1 MAVVKLTKE
10 NFDKEVMQSD
20 KPVLI
25 DFYADWCGPCKMISP
40 ILEELAKEYEGKVTI
55 VKVNVDEN
63 GDIAGRYGVMS
74 IPNLV
79 LFKNGDV
86 VKQVVGF
93 QPKNQLQALLNSAI

>member
-1 MAVVKLTKE
+1 MKITNTAEFDAIKDNGVVL
-10 NFDKEVMQSD
+10 V
-20 KPVLI
+20 

>member
-1 MAVVKLTKE
+1 MKITNTAEFDAIKDNGVVL
-10 NFDKEVMQSD
+10 V
-20 KPVLI
+20 

-86 VKQVVGF
+86 VKHVVGF

>member
-1 MAVVKLTKE
+1 MKITNTAEFDAIKE
-10 NFDKEVMQSD
+10 NGV
-20 KPVLI
+20 VLV

-55 VKVNVDEN
+55 AKVNVDEN

-79 LFKNGDV
+79 LFKNGEV

>member
-1 MAVVKLTKE
+1 MKITNTAEFDAIKDNGVVL
-10 NFDKEVMQSD
+10 V
-20 KPVLI
+20 

-86 VKQVVGF
+86 VEQVVGF

>member
-1 MAVVKLTKE
+1 MKITNTAEFDAIRENGVVL
-10 NFDKEVMQSD
+10 V
-20 KPVLI
+20 

-55 VKVNVDEN
+55 AKVNVDEN

-79 LFKNGDV
+79 LFKNGEV

-93 QPKNQLQALLNSAI
+93 QPKNQLQALLNSVI

>member
-1 MAVVKLTKE
+1 MKITNTAEFDSIKDNGVVL
-10 NFDKEVMQSD
+10 V
-20 KPVLI
+20 

-40 ILEELAKEYEGKVTI
+40 ILEELAKEYDGKATI
-55 VKVNVDEN
+55 VKVNVDEH

-79 LFKNGDV
+79 LFKNGEV

-93 QPKNQLQALLNSAI
+93 QPKNQLEALLNSVI

>member
-1 MAVVKLTKE
+1 MKITNTAEFDAIKDNGVVL
-10 NFDKEVMQSD
+10 V
-20 KPVLI
+20 

-55 VKVNVDEN
+55 AKVNVDEN

>member
-1 MAVVKLTKE
+1 MKITNTAEFDAIKDNGVVL
-10 NFDKEVMQSD
+10 V
-20 KPVLI
+20 

-63 GDIAGRYGVMS
+63 GDIAGRYGAMS

>member
-1 MAVVKLTKE
+1 MKITNTAEFDAIREDGVVL
-10 NFDKEVMQSD
+10 V
-20 KPVLI
+20 

-55 VKVNVDEN
+55 AKVNVDEN

-79 LFKNGDV
+79 LFKNGEV

-93 QPKNQLQALLNSAI
+93 QPKNQLQALLNSVI

>member
-1 MAVVKLTKE
+1 MKITNTAEFDAIKDNGVVL
-10 NFDKEVMQSD
+10 V
-20 KPVLI
+20 

-40 ILEELAKEYEGKVTI
+40 ILEELAKEYEGKATI

>member
-1 MAVVKLTKE
+1 MKITNTADFDAIKDNGVVL
-10 NFDKEVMQSD
+10 V
-20 KPVLI
+20 

>member
-1 MAVVKLTKE
+1 MKITNTAEFDAIKDNGVVL
-10 NFDKEVMQSD
+10 V
-20 KPVLI
+20 

-93 QPKNQLQALLNSAI
+93 QPKNQLQSLLNSAI

>member
-1 MAVVKLTKE
+1 MKIINTAEFDAIREDGVVL
-10 NFDKEVMQSD
+10 V
-20 KPVLI
+20 

-55 VKVNVDEN
+55 AKVNVDEN

-79 LFKNGDV
+79 LFKNGEV

-93 QPKNQLQALLNSAI
+93 QPKNQLQALLNSVI